1 MRADPTALGARRAR
15 RVRLARAIALGADF
29 VQIVAFPVFL
39 PGALSPWDDVLD
51 VVVGLLLLWL
61 IGWHWAFLP
70 AFVGEL
76 VPGFELF
83 PTWTTA
89 VLFVTRGSAAAK
101 KD

>member
-1 MRADPTALGARRAR
+1 MWI
-15 RVRLARAIALGADF
+15 ARAVALGADL
-29 VQIVAFPVFL
+29 VQIVALPVFL

-51 VVVGLLLLWL
+51 VVVGFVLVRL

-76 VPGFELF
+76 IPGFELF

-89 VLFVTRGSAAAK
+89 VLFVTRGK
-101 KD
+101 REPKLH